1 MEMTNAFST
10 QNVIGEGGFGCVYK
24 GWLPD
29 GKIVAVKKLKAGSG
43 QGEREFKAEVEIISH
58 VHHRHLVALVGYCIC
73 EQQRILIYE
82 YVFFKDHHLHESG
95 MPVLDWAKRL
105 EIAIGAAKGLAYL
118 HEDCSQK
125 IIHRDIKS
133 ANILLDNAYEAQVS
147 NFGLARLADAAN
159 TYVSTRVMGTFGM
172 EKLDW
177 KANST
182 QAKSIGTLVSIAGAL
197 IITLYKG
204 QAVIKNHP
212 SNKLFPKKHVS
223 SEQFDW
229 VIGAVLLAGHSFA
242 IIGVSLRSIVHIW
255 VMSKKGP
262 LYVAMFKPIGIIFAV
277 IIGIAFLGDSIYLG
291 SVLGTAIVVIGFY
304 AIIWG
309 KSQEQAKEE
318 CKVYDDSESYS
329 PIVPLL
335 ENKRMEE

>member
-1 MEMTNAFST
+1 MTNAFST

-125 IIHRDIKS
+125 IIHRNIKS
-133 ANILLDNAYEAQVS
+133 ANILLDNAYEAQVA

-159 TYVSTRVMGTFGM
+159 TYVSTRVMGTFGCSVQM
-172 EKLDW
+172 LRFFG
-177 KANST
+177 
-182 QAKSIGTLVSIAGAL
+182 IGYDSPT
-197 IITLYKG
+197 
-204 QAVIKNHP
+204 
-212 SNKLFPKKHVS
+212 
-223 SEQFDW
+223 
-229 VIGAVLLAGHSFA
+229 FA
-242 IIGVSLRSIVHIW
+242 T
-255 VMSKKGP
+255 
-262 LYVAMFKPIGIIFAV
+262 AMH
-277 IIGIAFLGDSIYLG
+277 
-291 SVLGTAIVVIGFY
+291 
-304 AIIWG
+304 
-309 KSQEQAKEE
+309 
-318 CKVYDDSESYS
+318 
-329 PIVPLL
+329 
-335 ENKRMEE
+335 

>member
-159 TYVSTRVMGTFGM
+159 TYVSTRVMGTFGDYLF
-172 EKLDW
+172 KLLLIGD
-177 KANST
+177 SSVG
-182 QAKSIGTLVSIAGAL
+182 KSCLLLRFVKIKTVELEGKTVKLQIVSIHTSLTQINAL
-197 IITLYKG
+197 KH
-204 QAVIKNHP
+204 IKE
-212 SNKLFPKKHVS
+212 LV
-223 SEQFDW
+223 
-229 VIGAVLLAGHSFA
+229 
-242 IIGVSLRSIVHIW
+242 
-255 VMSKKGP
+255 
-262 LYVAMFKPIGIIFAV
+262 
-277 IIGIAFLGDSIYLG
+277 
-291 SVLGTAIVVIGFY
+291 T
-304 AIIWG
+304 
-309 KSQEQAKEE
+309 
-318 CKVYDDSESYS
+318 
-329 PIVPLL
+329 
-335 ENKRMEE
+335 